1 VSVEGDTSMPQSA
14 AAAGMHGTTTTAPDL
29 FVTIRFQSTETGRAS
44 SCLQMGGAS
53 QLQGL
58 DEAARLAVTRDC
70 ASAVCGRTGTGSA
83 LHRRLQLQQEEEG
96 GAVCR
101 WCTP

>member
-1 VSVEGDTSMPQSA
+1 MPQSPQSA
-14 AAAGMHGTTTTAPDL
+14 SDTAGMHDTTTTAPDL

-53 QLQGL
+53 KLQGL

-70 ASAVCGRTGTGSA
+70 ASAVLVDWHWERV
-83 LHRRLQLQQEEEG
+83 HRRQQLQQQEEG
-96 GAVCR
+96 GEEEAVCR
-101 WCTP
+101 WCTL